1 MLKKKNAFL
10 ENPGHL
16 FLVILGIST
25 FLLATAFISFGLYS
39 GSKLRKV
46 EEIRWV
52 EELAGR
58 AQFLSYFFE
67 ERCYD
72 LRDLSESSEIQ
83 AFFTN
88 RALGMSMQYGL
99 QESLRQILALFER
112 YRKSRT
118 VETKSIYKS
127 IFLLQAEETNIA
139 YNSYGEMF
147 PAKEWKALLSKDMF
161 CEIRQM
167 RFPEEEGK
175 SFAVTAPVYFKSRI
189 AGWIVAHLD
198 EGALFEEFL
207 GFCDMHDSNYLVL
220 SEGKRFLFLPRGISE
235 KALEDF
241 LFHTA
246 DTIRTFPMLQEAFSE
261 GGEVRKKGFFDFS
274 PAFMIA
280 ASVPVPK
287 HDFILHWIRP
297 EKSLY
302 GGFIAQLFIVAVG
315 TLTLLVWWGLFY
327 AFSSNENRRNLQ
339 VHLKKREENK
349 KAMREAKRQAEEAS
363 HMKSE
368 FVANVSHEIRTPMN
382 SIIGMTEL
390 LLSDSSLSEEQ
401 KDHAL
406 TVQKSGEE
414 LLGLINDI
422 LDISKIEAGM
432 LQMEER
438 AFDLPEVVEAVRS
451 ICNPLAVR
459 KGLEFSCSLDPSISE
474 PLRGDASR
482 LRQVLLNLVSN
493 AIKYTRQGHVR
504 LLIWVRSSREE
515 SLLVEFQ
522 VEDTGE
528 GIAEEKQEIIFL
540 PFNQGDGTMSRK
552 YGGTGL
558 GLAISRELVR
568 MMGGELW
575 VRSAP
580 GKGSTFGFSCF
591 FDKGVPSGK
600 EEKLPQQ
607 ERPSL
612 QDLSLV
618 RASVNQ
624 PWRILVVEDNLFNQ
638 KLVLK
643 LLERWGIAADLAE
656 NGLEALEKIENQ
668 PYDLVLMD
676 VQMPEMD
683 GLQATREIRKREK
696 LLGLSRMPVVA
707 MTANAYVEDREKCFA
722 AGMDDY
728 VAKPVKKN
736 AFYGVVAKFLKEVSE
751 E

>member
-1 MLKKKNAFL
+1 
-10 ENPGHL
+10 
-16 FLVILGIST
+16 
-25 FLLATAFISFGLYS
+25 
-39 GSKLRKV
+39 
-46 EEIRWV
+46 
-52 EELAGR
+52 
-58 AQFLSYFFE
+58 
-67 ERCYD
+67 
-72 LRDLSESSEIQ
+72 
-83 AFFTN
+83 
-88 RALGMSMQYGL
+88 
-99 QESLRQILALFER
+99 
-112 YRKSRT
+112 
-118 VETKSIYKS
+118 
-127 IFLLQAEETNIA
+127 
-139 YNSYGEMF
+139 
-147 PAKEWKALLSKDMF
+147 
-161 CEIRQM
+161 
-167 RFPEEEGK
+167 
-175 SFAVTAPVYFKSRI
+175 
-189 AGWIVAHLD
+189 
-198 EGALFEEFL
+198 
-207 GFCDMHDSNYLVL
+207 
-220 SEGKRFLFLPRGISE
+220 
-235 KALEDF
+235 
-241 LFHTA
+241 
-246 DTIRTFPMLQEAFSE
+246 
-261 GGEVRKKGFFDFS
+261 
-274 PAFMIA
+274 
-280 ASVPVPK
+280 
-287 HDFILHWIRP
+287 
-297 EKSLY
+297 
-302 GGFIAQLFIVAVG
+302 
-315 TLTLLVWWGLFY
+315 
-327 AFSSNENRRNLQ
+327 
-339 VHLKKREENK
+339 
-349 KAMREAKRQAEEAS
+349 MREAKRQAEEAS